1 MVNASNATAK
11 GPEYP
16 FVANVLALA
25 CDVPVESVYVSQ
37 HLSLPEFLFT
47 ACMIVVGLTALSTL
61 WSLFQRVEVYV
72 MRRWKERK
80 SSSKVAPVS
89 TNEESAEEMENVEK
103 RNEDTAKDEAN
114 KEPANEKDKDKE
126 DTAKEEPETTEK
138 EEEPA
143 EDNKGDTEEE
153 SETAVEAAK
162 QDMI

>member
-1 MVNASNATAK
+1 MANVSINATVK

-89 TNEESAEEMENVEK
+89 TN
-103 RNEDTAKDEAN
+103 
-114 KEPANEKDKDKE
+114 KEPAKEKE
-126 DTAKEEPETTEK
+126 DAR
-138 EEEPA
+138 
-143 EDNKGDTEEE
+143 
-153 SETAVEAAK
+153 EAYGHRWP
-162 QDMI
+162 